1 MALLTLTY
9 EYKKEQE
16 AYSIICLDTDEI
28 YTHCYKEED
37 IKATAVEASE
47 LILED
52 YINQKVPLKNYEQH
66 TLLEPN
72 QFQLVFDIATGKHM
86 ELVAAEQS

>member
-28 YTHCYKEED
+28 YTHCYKKEE
-37 IKATAVEASE
+37 IRKNAIEASE

-52 YINQKVPLKNYEQH
+52 YIDQKVPLKNYEQH
-66 TLLEPN
+66 TLLESN
-72 QFQLVFDIATGKHM
+72 QFQLVFDMATGKHLK
-86 ELVAAEQS
+86 LVTAED